1 MARSFVICQT
11 PARRLRSRFRVPK
24 GDDRQAPDYDHR
36 AGERARGLHQGQGDP
51 DHRTEGLPDHGDS
64 SGKIKELET
73 ALKACNEERS
83 NLKEK
88 SEEAAAAHA
97 EAIADYKRQLAL
109 AAEQAE
115 KDAATIKEL
124 QAKLAEASVE
134 AVKASEASA
143 KLSAASATS
152 ALEATKLI
160 LARAESLEA
169 SREAVPDDAKKAASL
184 DGLN

>member
-11 PARRLRSRFRVPK
+11 PARRLRSRFRGPN
-24 GDDRQAPDYDHR
+24 GDDRQAPDADHR
-36 AGERARGLHQGQGDP
+36 APVGAGGLYQGQGDP

-73 ALKACNEERS
+73 ALKACNEDRE
-83 NLKEK
+83 KIKAK

-97 EAIADYKRQLAL
+97 KAIDDYKRQLAL

-143 KLSAASATS
+143 KLSADSAVS

-160 LARAESLEA
+160 LARAQSL
-169 SREAVPDDAKKAASL
+169 AVPDDAKKAASL